1 MEHIHNKVR
10 QLFFALVA
18 GMTVSCVGMKA
29 PEVAVDV
36 NILDVGSTPD
46 TTTVELTARTDNAQA
61 VSSCGFFWGKEMP
74 LNRVD
79 AELHPDGSFS
89 SRISGLEPGT
99 SFVFYAFISNGVD
112 EKKSTILSFKTTARK
127 EQPDNPDQPGTPPD
141 DPNDPDNPD
150 QPDRPDNPDQPDTP
164 PDDPDEP
171 GNPDQPDRPD
181 DPGQPAVIPDQNFKS
196 ILLQKFDADGDGE
209 LSEFEISTVQNL
221 TITNDA
227 IESVEGIEYFKGLVR
242 FSING
247 EDNTFGYYPSGN
259 LTSVDISKNQNL
271 LEFGIAHEKVT
282 SVDISNNHDLI
293 YLQLFSCPISS
304 INMTGADNLVLFG
317 AGYCKLKEF
326 AIKDLKALD
335 EVHLDHNVLTELV
348 LENLPE
354 LLSLDCSG
362 NQLRTL
368 DLSGCP
374 KIEALDCSDN
384 PDLETVYLKKGQ
396 KLKSFTRDE
405 GVKLAYLE

>member
-1 MEHIHNKVR
+1 MKHIHNKAR
-10 QLFFALVA
+10 RLFLALVA

-112 EKKSTILSFKTTARK
+112 EKKSAIMHFKTTDRK
-127 EQPDNPDQPGTPPD
+127 DDPD
-141 DPNDPDNPD
+141 DPGNPD
-150 QPDRPDNPDQPDTP
+150 EPDTP
-164 PDDPDEP
+164 PDNPDEP

-181 DPGQPAVIPDQNFKS
+181 DPGQPAVIPDQYFKS

-221 TITNDA
+221 TITDDA
-227 IESVEGIEYFKGLVR
+227 IESVEGIEYFKGLIR
-242 FSING
+242 FYING

-282 SVDISNNHDLI
+282 SVDISNNHNLI

-374 KIEALDCSDN
+374 KIQALDCSDN

>member
-10 QLFFALVA
+10 RLFLALVA
-18 GMTVSCVGMKA
+18 GMMVSCVGMKA

-46 TTTVELTARTDNAQA
+46 TTNVELTARTDNAQA

-112 EKKSTILSFKTTARK
+112 EKKSAIMPFKTTARK
-127 EQPDNPDQPGTPPD
+127 DDPD
-141 DPNDPDNPD
+141 DPGNPD
-150 QPDRPDNPDQPDTP
+150 EPDTP
-164 PDDPDEP
+164 PDNPDEP

-221 TITNDA
+221 TITDDA
-227 IESVEGIEYFKGLVR
+227 IESVEGIEYFKGLIR
-242 FSING
+242 FYING

-374 KIEALDCSDN
+374 KIQALDCSDN